1 MMAQI
6 ETSNRQITLY
16 CIENSNRAKQTLV
29 YAKALGV
36 PVLTIDISKTPITG
50 SQIFEIANR
59 LGMEIKD
66 LIYRDNDVF
75 NSKSEPINLEAL
87 NLSSEDWIKMIQK
100 NPEILKQP
108 IAIRGDKTILVVT
121 PTDILQL

>member
-1 MMAQI
+1 MAQI

-29 YAKALGV
+29 YAKTMGV
-36 PVLTIDISKTPITG
+36 EVLVIDISKTPITG
-50 SQIFEIANR
+50 THIFEIANR

-66 LIYRDNDVF
+66 LIYRDNNIL
-75 NSKSEPINLEAL
+75 NSKSEILHLDEL
-87 NLSSEDWIKMIQK
+87 NLSSEDWIKMIQN

-121 PTDILQL
+121 PTDILQI

>member
-1 MMAQI
+1 MAQI

>member
-87 NLSSEDWIKMIQK
+87 NLSSVDWIKMIQK

>member
-1 MMAQI
+1 MI
-6 ETSNRQITLY
+6 
-16 CIENSNRAKQTLV
+16 AKTNIMTLV